1 MKAIQFRKLIR
12 EEVRRALKEVAGKAY
27 ALVIDEDGN
36 FMQEDLASYFEET
49 AGYEEPTKLTAA
61 KVAKFPTEFDA
72 WANAPELAK
81 AENVK
86 WVKAVASLNATCDF
100 YDVLGD
106 GGENAFIAAV
116 PKGSNVEDFMGEM
129 EEGFRKGL
137 KEAGTPQ
144 EQAIRLAVQTAL
156 DAGDDS
162 ELYDD
167 SSSTS
172 YKNLAKKAGLSVA
185 ELEHVVMY
193 CLDAAGEDAPGM
205 DNLDAKAA
213 GGGGLTGKQMMISVK
228 KKLKGMGI
236 DIDNL
241 A

>member
-1 MKAIQFRKLIR
+1 MKASEFRKLIR
-12 EEVRRALKEVAGKAY
+12 EEVRKA
-27 ALVIDEDGN
+27 
-36 FMQEDLASYFEET
+36 
-49 AGYEEPTKLTAA
+49 
-61 KVAKFPTEFDA
+61 
-72 WANAPELAK
+72 
-81 AENVK
+81 
-86 WVKAVASLNATCDF
+86 
-100 YDVLGD
+100 
-106 GGENAFIAAV
+106 
-116 PKGSNVEDFMGEM
+116 
-129 EEGFRKGL
+129 L

-172 YKNLAKKAGLSVA
+172 YKKLAKKAGLSVA
-185 ELEHVVMY
+185 ELEHIVMY

>member
-1 MKAIQFRKLIR
+1 MKATEFRKLIR
-12 EEVRRALKEVAGKAY
+12 EEVR
-27 ALVIDEDGN
+27 
-36 FMQEDLASYFEET
+36 
-49 AGYEEPTKLTAA
+49 
-61 KVAKFPTEFDA
+61 KV
-72 WANAPELAK
+72 
-81 AENVK
+81 
-86 WVKAVASLNATCDF
+86 
-100 YDVLGD
+100 
-106 GGENAFIAAV
+106 
-116 PKGSNVEDFMGEM
+116 
-129 EEGFRKGL
+129 L

-172 YKNLAKKAGLSVA
+172 YKKLAKKAGLSVA

-193 CLDAAGEDAPGM
+193 CLHAAGEDAPGM